1 MHILTHGRQNLAPRL
16 AYHGVVVKHTEAAS
30 YPGLVEDLIPVRG
43 KLRGFGTA
51 STNHLLTPTL
61 TSLNYPIN
69 LNYVET
75 THWNMEKRIFKN
87 LARPLN
93 TLQFVE
99 FTSSIYL
106 NTDGLFLKY
115 LVKNSPLASLKT
127 GHNMT

>member
-69 LNYVET
+69 LNYVVHQPDQPVTDTAVT
-75 THWNMEKRIFKN
+75 TYQQN
-87 LARPLN
+87 A
-93 TLQFVE
+93 
-99 FTSSIYL
+99 
-106 NTDGLFLKY
+106 
-115 LVKNSPLASLKT
+115 
-127 GHNMT
+127 